1 MLPIILHDARL
12 LHVFGKYHMILV
24 TETVAKGDLEM
35 HWSWNGRTPSGFLI
49 RNAKIC
55 RLCIRNLNH
64 VSPVDAYS
72 RQPYIAFQRFQY
84 VFDIRSMTRAPDWS
98 GEWFAFHWVICS
110 VLCFACLPWS
120 TYLYFSEFWSRS
132 MIFLLAQDLR
142 LVGGVIRISLSCLP
156 CFMFCMLA
164 SIHLSLFFRVL
175 KSIHNFSACPR
186 SEIDRGIESVL
197 FGALLQV
204 C

>member
-24 TETVAKGDLEM
+24 TETVANGDLEM

-64 VSPVDAYS
+64 ISPVDAYS

-84 VFDIRSMTRAPDWS
+84 VFDIRSMTRAPHWS
-98 GEWFAFHWVICS
+98 GSDSHF
-110 VLCFACLPWS
+110 
-120 TYLYFSEFWSRS
+120 
-132 MIFLLAQDLR
+132 
-142 LVGGVIRISLSCLP
+142 
-156 CFMFCMLA
+156 
-164 SIHLSLFFRVL
+164 
-175 KSIHNFSACPR
+175 
-186 SEIDRGIESVL
+186 IEL
-197 FGALLQV
+197 FGMFYVLHACIDPLV
-204 C
+204 FIFTSFEGAG